1 MKKIAILSAI
11 LLSITFSCK
20 NETKLD
26 AEYLNGNWLVQEAF
40 RNEIKTQTLAGA
52 NFNFN
57 NNFINTNFTGK
68 DVNSSLVINH
78 KTKSLRLEALN
89 QEFITKI
96 ISDKQLELS
105 TTIQGIPFRIIIIK
119 Q

>member
-1 MKKIAILSAI
+1 MKKIAILSAL

-57 NNFINTNFTGK
+57 NNFTGK

>member
-1 MKKIAILSAI
+1 M
-11 LLSITFSCK
+11 
-20 NETKLD
+20 
-26 AEYLNGNWLVQEAF
+26 
-40 RNEIKTQTLAGA
+40 
-52 NFNFN
+52 
-57 NNFINTNFTGK
+57 
-68 DVNSSLVINH
+68 INH